1 MPTFQLLA
9 MYVWLYNFCHWSRF
23 CISFPRLL
31 RHAFCCQFFGRL
43 LLKSATMLLSG
54 MWIVISHGTDGLNLS
69 SAAFTAIR
77 NARCHDASTIV

>member
-1 MPTFQLLA
+1 MSTFQLLA

-31 RHAFCCQFFGRL
+31 RHAFICQRSGRL
-43 LLKSATMLLSG
+43 LLKSATIPLSG
-54 MWIVISHGTDGLNLS
+54 MWIVISQGTDGLNLS